1 MDHRVALPGGLD
13 DLGELLPGGQQVSG
27 LPERQFQHQ
36 RPERLL
42 EAAHLVGG
50 RRPGRVGQPYRVQ
63 AADPAEGVAL
73 VLLGMAETVQ
83 GDDRVAGA
91 ARPAAQGHLLGHG
104 PGREEGGGL
113 RAEQGGGP
121 LLQGLDDAV
130 AVHVGG
136 LVEVV
141 QLLGPVEQGDA
152 LAQGRD
158 EAGAGEYAPR
168 AAEGG
173 HAPLPAAPV
182 ALLRRLVLGR
192 RRFRS
197 GRCRPLF
204 LFCRVAHAGIMSRG
218 PCAGHPVSAHV
229 PTRARGVCSGAARKP
244 TACGQRDAARTDR
257 VNMTR
262 NRPVPRADWN
272 GKAAVA

>member
-182 ALLRRLVLGR
+182 ALLRRLVLAGGA
-192 RRFRS
+192 S
-197 GRCRPLF
+197 G
-204 LFCRVAHAGIMSRG
+204 
-218 PCAGHPVSAHV
+218 SA
-229 PTRARGVCSGAARKP
+229 GAARSSCS
-244 TACGQRDAARTDR
+244 AVSLMQGSC
-257 VNMTR
+257 
-262 NRPVPRADWN
+262 RADRAPGTRFPHTFRHARVVCAPAPHGNPQPVDN
-272 GKAAVA
+272 GTPPGPIALT